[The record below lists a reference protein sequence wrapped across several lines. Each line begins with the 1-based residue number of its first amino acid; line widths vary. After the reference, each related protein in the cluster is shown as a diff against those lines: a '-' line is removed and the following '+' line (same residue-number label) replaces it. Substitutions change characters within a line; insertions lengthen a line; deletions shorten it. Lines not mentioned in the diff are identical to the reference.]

1 MSRRQIEP
9 LCQVFMDKLRLKWLK
24 DVNQNIDL
32 DLFGE
37 ICQIYHYEK
46 MGDGFEE
53 KGLVGD

>member
-1 MSRRQIEP
+1 MN
-9 LCQVFMDKLRLKWLK
+9 KLRLKWLK

-46 MGDGFEE
+46 LGDGFEE